1 MPHANEDE
9 LLAAINSYAG
19 QSLGSGASDNGALSK
34 QRTLS
39 LDAYAG
45 KQLVSAPKGR
55 SSVNDRAV
63 FETIQWIMPSMMR
76 IFAGGDNVV
85 EFDPTGPEDEEVAE
99 QESDYLN
106 YQVTQ
111 KSNWELTVRT
121 WCQDALNT
129 KNAYCLV
136 DMEEKLTPEKETYE
150 GQTEEQLVLLLED
163 GMEVVEHKQFD
174 DPDDEGVLLDPIN
187 QEPIDPQDQATMLGA
202 SAIYEATG
210 QEPQRQFKQ
219 LFDVVVKRVEATS
232 RLKFTVLPPER
243 TRVAQDTPDFT
254 LEECNYFEYWDLMT
268 ISDLRRCG
276 FDVPDDISDQG
287 AEDTEEGAARDDPL
301 QEDDEVES
309 QGAMRQVTVR
319 TVWIKFDYD
328 DDGIA
333 ELQKV
338 VIVGSEILDREET
351 TRIPVACIVPYINTH
366 RHIGNSITDLVIDI
380 QNIKTKMLRGG
391 LDSIEL
397 ALNPGHVASDQVK
410 IPDLMVSRPGR
421 IVRLKKGARV
431 AEGHVM
437 PLPTENTF
445 PFAMQGLQHMDT
457 VVESRVG
464 VNRMFQG
471 IDSSN
476 MNDHDRVGQL
486 STMASQRIEDI
497 ARLFGTGFK
506 RLFSIAHELIIKS
519 GHQDE
524 TMKLRGK
531 WVDIDPTQWR
541 TGRDMRVVAPFAAG
555 NKDSLLQRLMLIGN
569 IHEKALAAGAPFVQM
584 DDAYELSK
592 MIAGAADIPASK
604 VFTDPATVE
613 PPPPAPDH
621 TETAL
626 QIENKKVDNEA
637 ADEARGSELDKY
649 KTDSDAA
656 VKKYQTD
663 VNAQTQIALAQI
675 KEGQQIN
682 LETIKADLKNA
693 PVELA
698 NSTIATTGDAV
709 NRLTES
715 VTESIAALNA
725 AVQKIQEDADSPVE
739 IVRENGKIV
748 GKKRGDKFIP
758 ISEAK

>member
-1 MPHANEDE
+1 MPHANEDD
-9 LLAAINSYAG
+9 LLAAIDSYAG
-19 QSLGSGASDNGALSK
+19 QSLGSGASDNGELSK
-34 QRTLS
+34 QRSRS

-45 KQLVSAPKGR
+45 KQLVSVPKGR
-55 SSVNDRAV
+55 SGVNDRAV

-136 DMEEKLTPEKETYE
+136 DMEEKLIPEKETYE

-174 DPDDEGVLLDPIN
+174 DPDDEGTLLDPVTK
-187 QEPIDPQDQATMLGA
+187 EPIDPQDQATMLGA
-202 SAIYEATG
+202 MAIYEASG
-210 QEPQRQFKQ
+210 QEPERQFRQ
-219 LFDVVVKRVEATS
+219 LFDVVVKRVEAVS
-232 RLKFTVLPPER
+232 KLRFTVLPPER

-254 LEECNYFEYWDLMT
+254 LENCNYFEYWDRMP
-268 ISDLRRCG
+268 ISELRRCG
-276 FDVPDDISDQG
+276 FDVPDDISDEG
-287 AEDTEEGAARDDPL
+287 EEDTEESASRDDPL
-301 QEDDEVES
+301 QEDEDVDS
-309 QGAMRQVTVR
+309 SGAMRQVTVR

-333 ELQKV
+333 ELQRV
-338 VIVGSEILDREET
+338 VIVGREILDREET

-366 RHIGNSITDLVIDI
+366 RHIGNSVTDLVIDI
-380 QNIKTKMLRGG
+380 AAIKTKMLRGG
-391 LDSIEL
+391 LDSLEL
-397 ALNPGHVASDQVK
+397 ALNPGHVASDMVNTS
-410 IPDLMVSRPGR
+410 DLLVSRPGR

-431 AEGHVM
+431 GEGHVQ

-476 MNDHDRVGQL
+476 MNDHDRIGQL

-506 RLFSIAHELIIKS
+506 RLFSLAHELIIKS

-555 NKDSLLQRLMLIGN
+555 NKDSLLQRLLLIGN
-569 IHEKALAAGAPFVQM
+569 IQEKALSAGAPFVQM

-592 MIAGAADIPASK
+592 MIAGAADVPASK

-637 ADEARGSELDKY
+637 ADEARSSELEKY
-649 KTDSDAA
+649 KVDSDAA

-663 VNAQTQIALAQI
+663 VNAEVQIALAGKKGDDQLS
-675 KEGQQIN
+675 
-682 LETIKADLKNA
+682 LEQVRANLKNA
-693 PVELA
+693 PVELG
-698 NSTIATTGDAV
+698 NQVIQQTSDAV
-709 NRLTES
+709 SELTISMTTAISELNKA
-715 VTESIAALNA
+715 VDEIKEAAEA
-725 AVQKIQEDADSPVE
+725 PVE
-739 IVRENGKIV
+739 IVREGGKIV